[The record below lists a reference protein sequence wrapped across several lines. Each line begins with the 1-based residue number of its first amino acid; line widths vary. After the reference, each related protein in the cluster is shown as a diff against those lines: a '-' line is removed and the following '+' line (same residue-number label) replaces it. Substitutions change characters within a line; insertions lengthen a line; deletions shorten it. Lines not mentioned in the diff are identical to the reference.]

1 MMSPSLFLLQMTSF
15 FYASS
20 FFCHCLS
27 FFGDKP
33 GMSRVAFHLM
43 RIGFLVSTLFFMAEA
58 VNHSAVLPVYQFS
71 QAMSFF
77 AWSLAFVYIALFA
90 KIQNEPFGL
99 VLTPFLFLLSMIA
112 CFYFYADIK
121 PATVELNIY
130 FALHIVSVF
139 FAYAC
144 LTISFSASLLYLS
157 QQRALK
163 KKKAGTFYH
172 KLPSLEALE
181 KLIFEPM
188 LWGAG
193 LLAIAIMIGFLW
205 SKSSVDQD
213 WHSVFKTIS
222 TYFTISFYALILG
235 LYYLKKLRGKKVV
248 VMSLFA
254 FGVLIFSF
262 IGMRLVESIYQWVS

>member
-1 MMSPSLFLLQMTSF
+1 MSPSLFLLQMTSF

-27 FFGDKP
+27 FFGDKQA
-33 GMSRVAFHLM
+33 MSRVAFHLM

-99 VLTPFLFLLSMIA
+99 VLTPFLFLLSIVS
-112 CFYFYADIK
+112 CLYFYEDVK

-144 LTISFSASLLYLS
+144 LTISFSASLLYVI

-163 KKKAGTFYH
+163 RKKAGTFYH

-188 LWGAG
+188 LWGTG
-193 LLAIAIMIGFLW
+193 LLAMAIVIGFLW
-205 SKSSVDQD
+205 SKSTIDSS
-213 WHSVFKTIS
+213 WHSLFKTS
-222 TYFTISFYALILG
+222 LTYLTIGFYVFILG
-235 LYYLKKLRGKKVV
+235 LHYLRKIRGKKIVV
-248 VMSLFA
+248 LSLFA

-262 IGMRLVESIYQWVS
+262 IGMRLIESIYQWMS